1 MTASDT
7 IAANPVSWF
16 EIHTPDPVRAKAFYG
31 GAFGWTFSDDMPGYS
46 MIAAGTGA
54 PIGGGVASTGPEHPA
69 MAVFNVQVPDVAAAC
84 ARVEALGGAV
94 VMPVQQ
100 TPDGLAFAYVA
111 DPDGSVF
118 GVWTPPPAS

>member
-7 IAANPVSWF
+7 ITANPVSWF

-31 GAFGWTFSDDMPGYS
+31 GALGWTFSDDMPGYS